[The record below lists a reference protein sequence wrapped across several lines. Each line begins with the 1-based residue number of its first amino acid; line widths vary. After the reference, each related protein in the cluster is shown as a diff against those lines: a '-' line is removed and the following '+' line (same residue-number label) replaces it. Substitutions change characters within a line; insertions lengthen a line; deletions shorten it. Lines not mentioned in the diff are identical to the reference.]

1 MNSITFY
8 NRLNGK
14 IIGQLTATDSS
25 LQITKESPFHAW
37 VDDLWFAQTHYIP
50 SGEVTLRPENPATL
64 TGLELTN
71 LPVPCVVKIGTQSY
85 PCTESTATLSF
96 NQPGTYKVTIES
108 WPHLDK
114 EFSVDYPA

>member
-37 VDDLWFAQTHYIP
+37 VDGLWFAETHYIP
-50 SGEVTLRPENPATL
+50 NGEVTLRPENPAIL
-64 TGLELTN
+64 AGLELSD
-71 LPVPCVVKIGTQSY
+71 LHVPCEIKINNQSY
-85 PCTESTATLSF
+85 LCTESTATLAFTHPSA
-96 NQPGTYKVTIES
+96 YKVTVIA
-108 WPHLDK
+108 WPYLDK
-114 EFSVDYPA
+114 EFSIDYPT